1 MGVHDVVWV
10 LRGSSPEESLNG
22 VWEESLV
29 GGAVAVAHGGQE
41 ERGCEG
47 TQRSVT
53 KVVDAIALVRS
64 SRSDGKVRDFEY
76 LLDPKMRKK

>member
-1 MGVHDVVWV
+1 LLGVHDVAWM

-22 VWEESLV
+22 VGKESLV

-47 TQRSVT
+47 TQRSMT
-53 KVVDAIALVRS
+53 KVVDAIASVRS
-64 SRSDGKVRDFEY
+64 SRSDGKVRVPPRPENEE
-76 LLDPKMRKK
+76 K